1 MKIWSSK
8 SLLRCVE
15 QISGHPSKWLSIAS
29 CAINCFKHELMFK
42 SKLQCSIIVSYF
54 LSTEVTG
61 NGGSFNTDLFICT
74 KLLFTDLNPCLNVHC
89 PSFGVCKTYGAHD
102 ARCVCYEDCPSYQD
116 PVCTANGT
124 TYDNRCWHQ
133 LSYCRGL
140 ENNLVYH
147 PGSCEGEQLRL
158 LIT

>member
-1 MKIWSSK
+1 M
-8 SLLRCVE
+8 
-15 QISGHPSKWLSIAS
+15 
-29 CAINCFKHELMFK
+29 
-42 SKLQCSIIVSYF
+42 
-54 LSTEVTG
+54 
-61 NGGSFNTDLFICT
+61 
-74 KLLFTDLNPCLNVHC
+74 HC

-124 TYDNRCWHQ
+124 TYDNKCWHQ

-158 LIT
+158 LICLPSFNLLHVQLYLYFWECQSRCDISNCMQLVKCFKFILSTALLTRLLSCPGQSKTGGPKMV